1 MYYNFES
8 SVAVMR
14 IFWTTIVHHTK
25 NLPSISALRYLMK
38 KFERAGGAKYSWKGK
53 KLDSKEE
60 TVKHVACL
68 YAAIQRLSLRRASK
82 KLEISRQKIH
92 GILRTNLLKKTY
104 DAKIILK
111 LTEDS
116 LTLQYKPPRKKE

>member
-1 MYYNFES
+1 
-8 SVAVMR
+8 
-14 IFWTTIVHHTK
+14 
-25 NLPSISALRYLMK
+25 MK
-38 KFERAGGAKYSWKGK
+38 KFERAGGVKYSWKGK

-60 TVKHVACL
+60 RVKRVACL